1 MSQTL
6 DRALTI
12 LDLVAEQPRRTNEV
26 AEFLDVH
33 PSTALRLLHTLRR
46 HGFVHENSDH
56 SYRLGASI
64 FRLGFQALEAI
75 DLRTIARP
83 YMEELNRATG
93 ETIHLGALEDDE
105 VIYLD
110 KVEATHRVRMQT
122 RIGAI
127 SPLHCTG
134 VAKAIIAFLPSTE
147 RHRLLSHRDLKS
159 FTPKTITSID
169 RLEADLA
176 QTRERGFALDEEE
189 NEVGIHC
196 VAAPIMSGQGQI
208 VGAFSITAPMS
219 RVDRETL
226 LALTPT
232 LIAATKAVSRQ
243 QGWTS

>member
-6 DRALTI
+6 DRALRI
-12 LDLVAEQPRRTNEV
+12 LDLVGEQPRRTNDV

-64 FRLGFQALEAI
+64 FRLGFQALEGI
-75 DLRTIARP
+75 ELRTIARP

-93 ETIHLGALEDDE
+93 ETIHLGTLEDDDVVYVE
-105 VIYLD
+105 

-134 VAKAIIAFLPSTE
+134 VAKAIIAFLPSAE
-147 RHRLLSHRDLKS
+147 RARLLDLRDLK
-159 FTPKTITSID
+159 
-169 RLEADLA
+169 
-176 QTRERGFALDEEE
+176 
-189 NEVGIHC
+189 
-196 VAAPIMSGQGQI
+196 
-208 VGAFSITAPMS
+208 
-219 RVDRETL
+219 
-226 LALTPT
+226 ALTPQDHHEHRRT
-232 LIAATKAVSRQ
+232 
-243 QGWTS
+243 GD